1 MEEEEYLEEFVIEPF
16 VGGEELDLNYEFD
29 APRFHDFTLPET
41 DLEAFEAGRWF
52 NSTKTYPPSPFMI
65 KLNWE
70 KGGLVE
76 IITSSDKLRND
87 ERMNYIGNDSDSC
100 TTPKVSATD
109 DNNKDSFS
117 SAQMAQA
124 SPKSKTNSPV
134 KSTRSST
141 LMKPTASHLAKQNKP
156 RFQKKL
162 ENIDEKGSG
171 SFPVIDN
178 QATKRQKL
186 EAGYLQKVAHL
197 KHQVLLLHKVPKK
210 VATIDVNYVH
220 TRLKVTIPREPD
232 LATARRAQIHRSKIN
247 TGLGEHAES
256 NTHSFKAHPLNR
268 KILEAPSLLPPKKK
282 ISQLQEFQV
291 FHLKTSERTTQHTS
305 SNVGSIDNFKFISQ
319 YEAMDGKRL
328 NALSQEKCKT
338 INKSKPHPITNKILS
353 RKEKLGVFQNSK
365 QETTVPR
372 ELGFSTDKRFL
383 VEPPIELLSKL
394 SLASDAQLNGKS
406 PSRSP
411 LPTKDSKENTPKPF
425 KARKS
430 LGGKQYQCGS
440 YRMIPEVGP
449 QLYSNRSRDIC

>member
-1 MEEEEYLEEFVIEPF
+1 
-16 VGGEELDLNYEFD
+16 
-29 APRFHDFTLPET
+29 
-41 DLEAFEAGRWF
+41 
-52 NSTKTYPPSPFMI
+52 
-65 KLNWE
+65 
-70 KGGLVE
+70 
-76 IITSSDKLRND
+76 
-87 ERMNYIGNDSDSC
+87 
-100 TTPKVSATD
+100 
-109 DNNKDSFS
+109 
-117 SAQMAQA
+117 
-124 SPKSKTNSPV
+124 
-134 KSTRSST
+134 
-141 LMKPTASHLAKQNKP
+141 
-156 RFQKKL
+156 
-162 ENIDEKGSG
+162 
-171 SFPVIDN
+171 
-178 QATKRQKL
+178 
-186 EAGYLQKVAHL
+186 
-197 KHQVLLLHKVPKK
+197 
-210 VATIDVNYVH
+210 
-220 TRLKVTIPREPD
+220 
-232 LATARRAQIHRSKIN
+232 
-247 TGLGEHAES
+247 
-256 NTHSFKAHPLNR
+256 
-268 KILEAPSLLPPKKK
+268 LLPPKKK

-372 ELGFSTDKRFL
+372 ELSFSTDKRFP

-425 KARKS
+425 KARKVINLFEEKLQS

-449 QLYSNRSRDIC
+449 QLYINRSTDIC

>member
-52 NSTKTYPPSPFMI
+52 NSTKTYPPSH
-65 KLNWE
+65 
-70 KGGLVE
+70 
-76 IITSSDKLRND
+76 
-87 ERMNYIGNDSDSC
+87 
-100 TTPKVSATD
+100 
-109 DNNKDSFS
+109 SFS

-425 KARKS
+425 KARKVINLFEEKLQS